1 MEKIQFINQM
11 KPLLYKVN
19 TNFFETPLNK
29 GFQRVLLI
37 EWE

>member
-1 MEKIQFINQM
+1 M
-11 KPLLYKVN
+11 KHLLYKVN

-29 GFQRVLLI
+29 EFQRVLPI

>member
-1 MEKIQFINQM
+1 M

-19 TNFFETPLNK
+19 TNFFETPLGSGVQSGK
-29 GFQRVLLI
+29 PI

>member
-1 MEKIQFINQM
+1 M

-19 TNFFETPLNK
+19 TNFFENPIDK